1 MKRAL
6 SIEWQMWRSYGGL
19 YLLIFLFPL
28 LFGMTFFGPV
38 SLFFFIM
45 ILSQAWYSEQANMEK
60 LELSLPVSRDDR
72 LLARFLIYPMLLI
85 VLGVASIVFVF
96 ILTQFAA
103 WKEFVGPDQVAS
115 LTSGIP
121 YIAFAWFGGML
132 LVVGLLLL
140 IYTVFS
146 FKWATIFI
154 GVGYFLSI
162 GLLLLA
168 ANVDMESNR
177 TNGEVSGSIEV
188 TGGWLSQLPVETA
201 MLGIGTLGLIVYV
214 TCFFLARLSYRRKT
228 I

>member
-1 MKRAL
+1 M
-6 SIEWQMWRSYGGL
+6 
-19 YLLIFLFPL
+19 
-28 LFGMTFFGPV
+28 
-38 SLFFFIM
+38 
-45 ILSQAWYSEQANMEK
+45 
-60 LELSLPVSRDDR
+60 
-72 LLARFLIYPMLLI
+72 YPMLLI

-96 ILTQFAA
+96 ILTQFAV

-121 YIAFAWFGGML
+121 SIAFAWFGGML
-132 LVVGLLLL
+132 LVIGLLLL
-140 IYTVFS
+140 VYTVFS

-188 TGGWLSQLPVETA
+188 TGGWLSQLSVETA

-214 TCFFLARLSYRRKT
+214 VCFFLARLSYRRKT